1 MGMPGYEQVRLLLAY
16 DGAYS
21 WGIFPGV
28 TSYVCHQYLAIL
40 YCKTEKLVIFQPQ
53 LLSVDISTY
62 STYLAV
68 FCKAVRDNWAAYVA
82 GMPYLVAIVEMQQE
96 FVVPAGVRVG

>member
-21 WGIFPGV
+21 GGIFSGV
-28 TSYVCHQYLAIL
+28 ASYVCHQYLAIL
-40 YCKTEKLVIFQPQ
+40 YRETEYLVKFHSQF
-53 LLSVDISTY
+53 LSVNISTY

-68 FCKAVRDNWAAYVA
+68 FCKTVRNKWTADVA